1 MAVNINELAG
11 RYRRVQEQVEQACLK
26 ANRDPAEVRLLAV
39 SKTFPASAVR
49 ALHGLGQ
56 ADFGENY
63 VQEASV
69 KAAELAADAGTQG
82 LRWHLIG
89 PLQRNKARVALGF
102 FDVFHSV
109 DRLELAL
116 RLESLAD
123 QMGRSLDAFVQVNL
137 AGEASKSG
145 LDPLRVREELERWNQ
160 HSWKRIR
167 WIGLMTIPPAGNSL
181 PYFYRL
187 AELRD
192 GLQADAFSMF
202 SQFQLSMGMSD
213 DFEAAI
219 AAGSNWIRIGRA
231 IFGDR

>member
-1 MAVNINELAG
+1 MALNTHELAG
-11 RYRRVQEQVEQACLK
+11 RYRRVQEQVEQACQK

-49 ALHGLGQ
+49 ALHELGQ

-63 VQEASV
+63 VQEASA
-69 KAAELAADAGTQG
+69 KAVELAAETG
-82 LRWHLIG
+82 LCWHMIG
-89 PLQRNKARVALGF
+89 PLQRNKVRTALGF

-116 RLESLAD
+116 RLESVAEEL
-123 QMGRSLDAFVQVNL
+123 GRSLDAFVQVNL
-137 AGEASKSG
+137 GGESSKSG
-145 LDPLRVREELERWNQ
+145 LDPLLLRDQLERWNQ

-167 WIGLMTIPPAGNSL
+167 WIGLMTIPPAENSV
-181 PYFYRL
+181 PHFYRL
-187 AELRD
+187 AELRNALRAD
-192 GLQADAFSMF
+192 GFSMF

-213 DFEAAI
+213 DFEQAI

-231 IFGDR
+231 LFGNR

>member
-1 MAVNINELAG
+1 VAVNLNELAG

-56 ADFGENY
+56 SDFGENY
-63 VQEASV
+63 VQEAAV
-69 KAAELAADAGTQG
+69 KAAELAAESGTQR

-89 PLQRNKARVALGF
+89 PLQRNKAKTALGF

-116 RLESLAD
+116 RLESLAEE
-123 QMGRSLDAFVQVNL
+123 MGRSLDAFVQINL
-137 AGEASKSG
+137 GSEATKSG
-145 LDPLRVREELERWNQ
+145 LDPVRVREELERWNQ
-160 HSWKRIR
+160 QSWKRIR
-167 WIGLMTIPPAGNSL
+167 WIGLMTIPPVGNSL
-181 PYFYRL
+181 PYFERL

-192 GLQADAFSMF
+192 SLRADAFSMF

-231 IFGDR
+231 IFGNR